1 MRVARVRRVN
11 RETRDDIEYPIITKP
26 RESYEDWK
34 ADYYICNEES
44 NLSAAYDHI
53 TSDSH
58 LLLQRFVNKLA
69 ERTYEGCP
77 IAYGKDVLFFIEAR
91 YTYALDDSC
100 SMDMTV
106 PNPTDD

>member
-1 MRVARVRRVN
+1 M
-11 RETRDDIEYPIITKP
+11 
-26 RESYEDWK
+26 
-34 ADYYICNEES
+34 
-44 NLSAAYDHI
+44 
-53 TSDSH
+53 
-58 LLLQRFVNKLA
+58 NKLA